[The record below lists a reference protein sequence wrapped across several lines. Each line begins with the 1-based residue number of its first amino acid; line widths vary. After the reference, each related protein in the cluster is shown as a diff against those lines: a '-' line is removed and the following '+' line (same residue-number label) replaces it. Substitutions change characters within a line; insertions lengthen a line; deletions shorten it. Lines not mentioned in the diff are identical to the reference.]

1 MANTERLERLKN
13 LLIKS
18 NGIGIKELA
27 KILDVTEMTVRRDL
41 KSLLETGDAVIV
53 RGVAVYRPKAVSVE
67 AQVYSIENQ
76 KKVMKEEKERI
87 GKKAAELLVVGDVV
101 FLDVGTT
108 VEKLVLSM
116 EDNMQIT
123 AMCFAANTLF
133 QLQKKNISQIIM
145 GGGYYHPSSTVF
157 ESEAIIPIMNGL
169 RATKAFIAPAAVD
182 MDLGLT
188 CSVPYDK
195 TIKEL
200 EIKNSQKVIALITS
214 NKFGKVKSTQFGT
227 WNDVDVVI
235 TDKGIPKEWVDF
247 LKDREIELFIV

>member
-67 AQVYSIENQ
+67 AQVYSIEDQ
-76 KKVMKEEKERI
+76 KKVMEEEKEGI

-214 NKFGKVKSTQFGT
+214 NKYGKVKSTQFGT

>member
-67 AQVYSIENQ
+67 AQVYSIEDQ

>member
-67 AQVYSIENQ
+67 AQVYSIEDQ

-108 VEKLVLSM
+108 VERLVLSM

-247 LKDREIELFIV
+247 FKDREIELFIV

>member
-41 KSLLETGDAVIV
+41 RSLLETGDAVIV

-67 AQVYSIENQ
+67 AQVYSIEDQ

-235 TDKGIPKEWVDF
+235 TDKGIPKEWMDF
-247 LKDREIELFIV
+247 FKERKIELFIV

>member
-67 AQVYSIENQ
+67 AQVYSIEDQ
-76 KKVMKEEKERI
+76 KKVMEEEKEGI

-133 QLQKKNISQIIM
+133 QLQKNNISQIIM

-247 LKDREIELFIV
+247 FKDREIELFIV

>member
-1 MANTERLERLKN
+1 MANTERLEKLKSI
-13 LLIKS
+13 LIKS
-18 NGIGIKELA
+18 NGVGIKELS
-27 KILDVTEMTVRRDL
+27 KELGVTEMTVRRDL
-41 KSLLETGDAVIV
+41 KSLMETGDAVIV

-67 AQVYSIENQ
+67 AQVYSIEDE
-76 KKVMKEEKERI
+76 KKVMREEKERI
-87 GKKAAELLVVGDVV
+87 GKKAAEMLEVGDVI

-108 VEKLVLSM
+108 LEKMASLIS
-116 EDNMQIT
+116 DNMQIT

-157 ESEAIIPIMNGL
+157 ESEAMLPIMNGL

-182 MDLGLT
+182 MALGLT

-200 EIKNSQKVIALITS
+200 EIKNSQKRILLITS
-214 NKFGKVKSTQFGT
+214 NKFGKVKSTLFGT
-227 WNDVDVVI
+227 WDQVDAVI
-235 TDKGIPKEWVDF
+235 TDKGITEDWISFFKEKEV
-247 LKDREIELFIV
+247 ELFIV

>member
-67 AQVYSIENQ
+67 AQVYSIEDK
-76 KKVMKEEKERI
+76 KKVMEEEKEGI

>member
-67 AQVYSIENQ
+67 AQVYSIEDQ
-76 KKVMKEEKERI
+76 KKVMEEEKEEI

-214 NKFGKVKSTQFGT
+214 NKYGKVKSTQFGT

-247 LKDREIELFIV
+247 FKDREIELFIV

>member
-67 AQVYSIENQ
+67 AQVYSIEDQ

-227 WNDVDVVI
+227 WNDVDMVI

-247 LKDREIELFIV
+247 FKDREIELFIV

>member
-67 AQVYSIENQ
+67 AQVYSIEDQ
-76 KKVMKEEKERI
+76 KKVMEEEKERI

-133 QLQKKNISQIIM
+133 QLQKKNISQIII

-247 LKDREIELFIV
+247 FKDREIELFIV

>member
-41 KSLLETGDAVIV
+41 KSILETGDAVIV

-67 AQVYSIENQ
+67 AQVYSIEDQ
-76 KKVMKEEKERI
+76 KKVMEEEKERI

-247 LKDREIELFIV
+247 FKERRIELFIV

>member
-247 LKDREIELFIV
+247 FKDREIELFIV

>member
-1 MANTERLERLKN
+1 MANTERLEKLKN

-67 AQVYSIENQ
+67 AQVYSIEDQ
-76 KKVMKEEKERI
+76 KKVMEEEKEVI

>member
-67 AQVYSIENQ
+67 AQVYSIEDQ
-76 KKVMKEEKERI
+76 KKVMEEEKEVI

-227 WNDVDVVI
+227 WNDVDMVI

-247 LKDREIELFIV
+247 FKDREIELFIV

>member
-67 AQVYSIENQ
+67 AQVYSIEDQ

-87 GKKAAELLVVGDVV
+87 GKKATELLVVGDVV

>member
-67 AQVYSIENQ
+67 AQVYSIEDQ

-87 GKKAAELLVVGDVV
+87 GKKATELLVVGDVV

-227 WNDVDVVI
+227 WNDVDMVI

-247 LKDREIELFIV
+247 FKDREIELFIV